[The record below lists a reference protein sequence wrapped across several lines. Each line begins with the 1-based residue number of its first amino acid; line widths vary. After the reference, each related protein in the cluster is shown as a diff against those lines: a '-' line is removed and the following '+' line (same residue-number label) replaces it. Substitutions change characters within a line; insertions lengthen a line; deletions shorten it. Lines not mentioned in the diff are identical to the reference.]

1 MKQKKSNQ
9 INLLTDT
16 SIFTETDI
24 NLNQNQDLIDKLENL
39 NFHDENITKTL
50 IILIIYQLNDPVVY
64 QFIEELFGHSSQ
76 DVPKELFIPKRLPVE
91 HLDLIGEES

>member
-1 MKQKKSNQ
+1 M
-9 INLLTDT
+9 NLLKDP

-39 NFHDENITKTL
+39 NFHDENIIKTL

-64 QFIEELFGHSSQ
+64 QFIEELFGPSSQ

-91 HLDLIGEES
+91 HLDLIGEKS

>member
-1 MKQKKSNQ
+1 MKQRKYKQ
-9 INLLTDT
+9 MNLLKDP

-39 NFHDENITKTL
+39 NFHDENIIKTL

-64 QFIEELFGHSSQ
+64 QFIEEFFDHSSH
-76 DVPKELFIPKRLPVE
+76 DVPKEIFAPKRLPVE
-91 HLDLIGEES
+91 HLDLIGE